1 MWQVRGESNI
11 AYICSRYYRA
21 PELIFG
27 ATDYTTAIDTWSF
40 GCVFGE
46 LMLGQPLFPGTKP
59 ATALVLLVAGPGT
72 VPVGIVVRNGSACAV
87 LRGRAAVG
95 ESNVDQLVEIIKV
108 VGTPTREEIQVRGSV
123 GVVFCVWF
131 QRLGVPPQPSS
142 FHNLPTEEGLARGA
156 ERRAGGR
163 MGCRARARVDTA
175 REGGVLT
182 GRGAS
187 RR

>member
-1 MWQVRGESNI
+1 
-11 AYICSRYYRA
+11 
-21 PELIFG
+21 
-27 ATDYTTAIDTWSF
+27 
-40 GCVFGE
+40 
-46 LMLGQPLFPGTKP
+46 MLGQPLFPGTKP

-175 REGGVLT
+175 REGGIKAHPWTKVAHPALPHSPPLFRALCCVLLRNPEAT
-182 GRGAS
+182 GSGAGWGGAGGKAETQARG
-187 RR
+187 